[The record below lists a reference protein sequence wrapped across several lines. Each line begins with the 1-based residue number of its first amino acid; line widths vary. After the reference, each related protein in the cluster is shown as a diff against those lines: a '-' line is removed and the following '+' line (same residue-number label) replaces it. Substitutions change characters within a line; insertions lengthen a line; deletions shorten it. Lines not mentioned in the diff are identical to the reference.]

1 MVNIPSPSI
10 LQAIGT
16 GFAGFTFGLTASWP
30 LIWYSALDKASNSN
44 KVKLLHESYRR
55 AVLFVPSLSVL
66 SALSYTLAR
75 KHVSLPAVL
84 IFSLLPYTGVAVMPV
99 NKKLFSKENYPDADV
114 DSDSTVD
121 SLLTGLSTI
130 FGFAELCKLL
140 KSGTY

>member
-16 GFAGFTFGLTASWP
+16 GFE
-30 LIWYSALDKASNSN
+30 ALHSASNSN

-99 NKKLFSKENYPDADV
+99 NKKLFSKENYPDTDV

-121 SLLTGLSTI
+121 SLLSKWMYVHSVRILLAGLSTI
-130 FGFAELCKLL
+130 FGFAELFKLL